1 MACGAC
7 TVYLVVPVVLIGTGS
22 SKSEADKLSI
32 ANLPFSDLWPQ
43 GLDLIHFRSP
53 ESSMYM
59 ATPILGAK
67 ITGRGNSSRLPSLA
81 KGIINFD
88 SCITTEC
95 ADPNRLTAQTLVIF
109 QQTVGMSTSTCK
121 KKPLMIKGIDHDT
134 APKLLHALHGPP
146 PEPAAC
152 FEASSLSLLSFS
164 T

>member
-22 SKSEADKLSI
+22 SKSEADKHSI
-32 ANLPFSDLWPQ
+32 ANLPFSNGLRPQ

-109 QQTVGMSTSTCK
+109 QQTIGMSTSTCK
-121 KKPLMIKGIDHDT
+121 KRPLMIKGIDHDT
-134 APKLLHALHGPP
+134 APKHLHGPP
-146 PEPAAC
+146 PEAAAC